1 MPEKCLHLRYINCQ
15 HAVTLSTP
23 CVSMYQYMCVHVH
36 QGHSTHDWI
45 HIKAVCVTCNVI
57 RHHSNSSKP
66 RLERK
71 WKWGKKTLKQLQ
83 LFRNHKPTVNPTI
96 VSLQLERSYKL
107 TFTCSMIWQKK
118 WLTQYVWLLHHY
130 HRWSLLIFWFRR
142 FTMHTQLNHFYLF
155 SITYHNTD
163 RIQSIHRQSH
173 RQGVP
178 DRYRGLIYTW
188 KSRTLLSMCIYNVC
202 KYM

>member
-1 MPEKCLHLRYINCQ
+1 MSYLNHVYIPKSTESSTRCKFRFTIYFLQKSFLPHLYISINSIHYELLKKDLPWLPDTIRILHNLTVYARKCLHLRYINCQ

-83 LFRNHKPTVNPTI
+83 LFRNHKPSVNPT
-96 VSLQLERSYKL
+96 
-107 TFTCSMIWQKK
+107 
-118 WLTQYVWLLHHY
+118 WLLV
-130 HRWSLLIFWFRR
+130 S
-142 FTMHTQLNHFYLF
+142 
-155 SITYHNTD
+155 S
-163 RIQSIHRQSH
+163 
-173 RQGVP
+173 
-178 DRYRGLIYTW
+178 
-188 KSRTLLSMCIYNVC
+188 
-202 KYM
+202 